1 MNFAKNLLPVLLLV
15 ICQNSSAQELH
26 YDQYTT
32 DDGLP
37 SNTIYEI
44 VQDSNGLLWMGTEN
58 GLVSY
63 DGVTFERFTDSRL
76 KDNDIIEL
84 EISKDGHVTF
94 SNISNQ
100 YCRLERGE
108 LIVEDV

>member
-1 MNFAKNLLPVLLLV
+1 MNFANIFLTVLLLV
-15 ICQNSSAQELH
+15 IAQHSSAQELY

-32 DDGLP
+32 NDGLP

-76 KDNDIIEL
+76 MDNDIIEL
-84 EISKDGHVTF
+84 EISK
-94 SNISNQ
+94 
-100 YCRLERGE
+100 
-108 LIVEDV
+108 